1 MFFFFF
7 FSSRRRHTRCALVTG
22 VQTCALPIW
31 AACEAGQG
39 RTVRLEIG
47 GRSSARSG
55 GPVPVEARV
64 LYAGE
69 KRYVGTGPMR
79 HGALVDLGPTAVLDI
94 GGIIVSVTTVA
105 TTAIDEDPFV
115 QFGMRTR
122 DFDIDRKSVG

>member
-1 MFFFFF
+1 MND
-7 FSSRRRHTRCALVTG
+7 STYVLRELIRRNARNAAVPFLWDPESAR
-22 VQTCALPIW
+22 

-79 HGALVDLGPTAVLDI
+79 HGALVDLGPTAVLDFEI
-94 GGIIVSVTTVA
+94 GRASCRERVCPYV
-105 TTAIDEDPFV
+105 
-115 QFGMRTR
+115 
-122 DFDIDRKSVG
+122 